1 MPSDA
6 SDNRPSLHPLLQQA
20 MDEATACGE
29 VVLARLPAPRPAR
42 DPWHLAQRALSMG
55 ERATVWSDPDQRH
68 LAVGVGE
75 AFRITSDGKAR
86 LLELDAKF
94 RAIRTSTHPLLST
107 LPLWF
112 GGFSF
117 DHRQSTSDRWA
128 TWPSAELVTHDIT
141 AVQYDRKNYTV
152 LSLAIA
158 PNANVESVHEAY
170 QALKERA
177 SVLFEPTVNGPTDAL
192 DFKVVDPRAHWEAQ
206 VTRAQKA
213 IEAGTLSKIVLAR
226 RVKAPWPT
234 DDSSERDATAR
245 IAPVLHA
252 LRQRYRHCT
261 TFAFLRPD
269 GDGSSTFFGSTPELL
284 VERRDAIMYTMAL
297 AGTAPRAE
305 GFKADEAQRQGLLA
319 SPKEREEH
327 NFVVKDI
334 EQNLTKMGI
343 DVHVPSA
350 PDVVS
355 YPNVHHLR
363 TAIRSKSTNSYGLLP
378 IADAL
383 HPTPAICGT
392 PTDTTYA
399 WLHENEGIDRGWYA
413 GGVMWLNDQGD
424 GRVNVALRS
433 AIANHAGVCAY
444 AGAGIVEGSDALLE
458 WDETDAKLSPICDA
472 FGTPLFKGL

>member
-6 SDNRPSLHPLLQQA
+6 SDNKATLHPLLQRA
-20 MDEATACGE
+20 MDQSAACGE
-29 VVLARLPAPRPAR
+29 MVLARLPAPRPAR
-42 DPWHLAQRALSMG
+42 DPWDLAQRALSMG
-55 ERATVWSDPDQRH
+55 EQATIWSDPDQRY
-68 LAVGVGE
+68 LAVGLDE
-75 AFRITSDGKAR
+75 ALRISSDGHDR
-86 LLELDAKF
+86 LLDLDAKF

-117 DHRQSTSDRWA
+117 DHRPSASAPWA
-128 TWPSAELVTHDIT
+128 NWPSAELVTHGIT

-152 LSLAIA
+152 LSLPIA
-158 PNANVESVHEAY
+158 PDASIESVNAAY
-170 QALKERA
+170 HALKARA
-177 SVLFEPTVNGPTDAL
+177 ALLFEDTANAPSDAL
-192 DFKVVDPRAHWEAQ
+192 DFHVIDPKTHWEAQ
-206 VTRAQKA
+206 VTRAQQS
-213 IEAGTLSKIVLAR
+213 IEAGTLRKIVLAR
-226 RVKAPWPT
+226 RVKASWPQT
-234 DDSSERDATAR
+234 NASDSSVSAR
-245 IAPVLHA
+245 IAPALHVL
-252 LRQRYRHCT
+252 RTRYRHCT
-261 TFAFLRPD
+261 TFAFLRPGVD
-269 GDGSSTFFGSTPELL
+269 GPSTFFGTTPELL
-284 VERRDAIMYTMAL
+284 VERKNATLYTMAL
-297 AGTAPRAE
+297 AGTAPRDE
-305 GFKADEAQRQGLLA
+305 DFKADEAQRQGLLA

-363 TAIRSKSTNSYGLLP
+363 TAIRSKSTNTYGLLP

-433 AIANHAGVCAY
+433 AIADHSGVCAY
-444 AGAGIVEGSDALLE
+444 AGAGIVEGSDALKE

-472 FGTPLFKGL
+472 FGAALFKEH